1 MIETMA
7 TNGSRTAGETRSA
20 SEAKQA
26 GYEALALLASP
37 TSRAQEAAAALKDAL
52 PWVPFAE
59 ADAVVVLGGDGY
71 MLQVLHYMLDNDRV
85 LPAYGLNLGTVGFL
99 MNRQKSS
106 RALDERIARARP
118 VAISPLR
125 MEAVTGDG
133 VTESF
138 YAINEVSLLRETR
151 QTAKL
156 EVVVNGKTRI
166 PELSCDGV
174 LVATP
179 AGSTAYN
186 LSANGPILPLGAN
199 ILALTPISPFR
210 PRRWRGAILPDTA
223 DIVFRAL
230 ETEKRPVSVVADQK
244 EVRDVHEVRVHAWRE
259 HQLTLLFDRGRSL
272 DERIFAEQF
281 MA

>member
-1 MIETMA
+1 MNMA
-7 TNGSRTAGETRSA
+7 SNAPANRANFER
-20 SEAKQA
+20 
-26 GYEALALLASP
+26 LALVASP
-37 TSRAQEAAAALKDAL
+37 TERAQEAAKALSETHA
-52 PWVPFAE
+52 WVPFEEAE
-59 ADAVVVLGGDGY
+59 AVVVLGGDGY

-85 LPAYGLNLGTVGFL
+85 MPAYGLNLGTVGFL
-99 MNRQKSS
+99 MNSQKSS
-106 RALDERIARARP
+106 RALLERIAKSRP

-125 MEAVTGDG
+125 MEAVTAGG
-133 VTESF
+133 ETQSC

-156 EVVVNGKTRI
+156 EVMVNGKVRI

-223 DIVFRAL
+223 EIVFRVL
-230 ETEKRPVSVVADQK
+230 EADKRPLLVVADQK
-244 EVRDVHEVRVHAWRE
+244 EVRDISEVRVRAWRD

-281 MA
+281 LS